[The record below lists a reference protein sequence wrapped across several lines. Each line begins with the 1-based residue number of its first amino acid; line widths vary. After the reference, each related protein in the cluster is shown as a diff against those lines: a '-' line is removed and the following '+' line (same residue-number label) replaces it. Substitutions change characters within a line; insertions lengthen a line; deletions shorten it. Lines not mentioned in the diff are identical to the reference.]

1 MSTKHVHECIPTY
14 NAAMMLAFCNKQS
27 EPGNTKMQAGRHMM
41 VEPAIWKKVSG
52 CLQANP
58 TCSLLTDSSYS
69 VERLSISFVADAF
82 CPLWSV
88 KLLQYTPLAAWHVCR
103 ASSDT
108 AITLQACLPT
118 YESHLPSTIC

>member
-1 MSTKHVHECIPTY
+1 
-14 NAAMMLAFCNKQS
+14 
-27 EPGNTKMQAGRHMM
+27 MQKGFR
-41 VEPAIWKKVSG
+41 V
-52 CLQANP
+52 LQANP

-82 CPLWSV
+82 FPLWSV
-88 KLLQYTPLAAWHVCR
+88 KLLQNTPLAAWQVCR

-108 AITLQACLPT
+108 AITLQARLPT